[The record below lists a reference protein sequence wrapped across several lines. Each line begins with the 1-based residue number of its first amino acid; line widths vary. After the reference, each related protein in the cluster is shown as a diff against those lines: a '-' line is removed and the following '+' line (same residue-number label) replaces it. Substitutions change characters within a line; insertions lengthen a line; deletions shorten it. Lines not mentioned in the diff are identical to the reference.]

1 MSAAEDALLA
11 PGIDSPDQAALR
23 DAVRSLLTKRA
34 GSEAMRAATRAE
46 HGYDESLWSA
56 LAGQIGVSALGIPE
70 AYDGAGAS
78 YLETH
83 LVADELGRSLA
94 PSPLLGSAILAGYAL
109 LASGDEAA
117 CAEHLPNVASGV
129 IYGLCWSGEAGWHA
143 PGVSFDGTA
152 LSGTAHYVLGGD
164 YASTLIV
171 IASGEDGSRT
181 LHACPADAAGVGITR
196 EPVMDPT
203 RTMATVRFDG
213 VRATR
218 IDMRSETMGLLNAV
232 AWAAASAEAVGGAK
246 ALVERTVEYTSQR
259 RQFGREIGGFQ
270 ALKHRMA
277 DMYVR
282 SETARSISYSAAAA
296 VARAFEVADSDAG
309 VEAIRAAVRDA
320 EVEAAA
326 AKVYAT
332 RALSW
337 IAGEAIQLHGGIAI
351 TWEYDVQLF
360 FKRAHGLATLFGRP
374 HELAETLEPAAGLRE
389 WTSGRWT

>member
-1 MSAAEDALLA
+1 MSAAEDAALA
-11 PGIDSPDQAALR
+11 PGVDTPDQAALR
-23 DAVRSLLTKRA
+23 DSVRSLLDKRA
-34 GSEAMRAATRAE
+34 GSEDMRTATRTE

-56 LAGQIGVSALGIPE
+56 LAGQIGASALGIPE

-129 IYGLCWSGEAGWHA
+129 IYGLCWSGEEGWHA
-143 PGVSFDGTA
+143 PGVAFDGAA

-171 IASGEDGSRT
+171 VASDADGLPT
-181 LHACPADAAGVGITR
+181 LHACPADAEGVDINR

-203 RTMATVRFDG
+203 RTLATVRFDG
-213 VRATR
+213 VRATQL
-218 IDMRSETMGLLNAV
+218 DMREETMSLLNAV
-232 AWAAASAEAVGGAK
+232 AWAAVSAEAAGAAK
-246 ALVERTVEYTSQR
+246 ALVERTVDYTSQR
-259 RQFGREIGGFQ
+259 KQFGREIGGFQ

-282 SETARSISYSAAAA
+282 SETARSLSYSAAAA
-296 VARAFEVADSDAG
+296 VARAFEIGGSN
-309 VEAIRAAVRDA
+309 AAHAAACDA
-320 EVEAAA
+320 EIEAAA

-332 RALSW
+332 RSLSW
-337 IAGEAIQLHGGIAI
+337 IAGEAIQLHGGVGI
-351 TWEYDVQLF
+351 TWEYDVHLF
-360 FKRAHGLATLFGRP
+360 FKRAHGLATLFGQP
-374 HELAETLEPAAGLRE
+374 HELAEALEPAAGLRP
-389 WTSGRWT
+389 

>member
-1 MSAAEDALLA
+1 MSAAEDAAHA
-11 PGIDSPDQAALR
+11 PGVDTPDQAALR
-23 DAVRSLLTKRA
+23 DSVRSLLTKRA
-34 GSEAMRAATRAE
+34 GSEQMRAATRAE
-46 HGYDESLWSA
+46 NGYDESLWSA
-56 LAGQIGVSALGIPE
+56 LAEQIGASALGIPE

-109 LASGDEAA
+109 LASGDEVA

-129 IYGLCWSGEAGWHA
+129 IYGLCWSGEPGWHA
-143 PGVSFDGTA
+143 PGVAFDGTA
-152 LSGTAHYVLGGD
+152 LLGTAHYVLGGD

-171 IASGEDGSRT
+171 VAADEGGTPT
-181 LHACPADAAGVGITR
+181 LHVCPADAEGVEITR

-203 RTMATVRFDG
+203 RTLATVRFDD
-213 VRATR
+213 VRAAR
-218 IDMRSETMGLLNAV
+218 IEMRAETMSLLNAV
-232 AWAAASAEAVGGAK
+232 AWAAASAEAVGAAK
-246 ALVERTVEYTSQR
+246 SLVERTVEYTSQR
-259 RQFGREIGGFQ
+259 KQFGREIGGFQ

-282 SETARSISYSAAAA
+282 SETARSLSYAAAAA
-296 VARAFEVADSDAG
+296 VARAFELAGADPEIAH
-309 VEAIRAAVRDA
+309 AAARDA

-337 IAGEAIQLHGGIAI
+337 IAGEAIQLHGGVGI

-360 FKRAHGLATLFGRP
+360 FKRAHGLAALFGQP
-374 HELAETLEPAAGLRE
+374 HELVEALEPAAGLPL
-389 WTSGRWT
+389 

>member
-1 MSAAEDALLA
+1 MSAAEDAALA
-11 PGIDSPDQAALR
+11 PGVDTPEQEALR
-23 DAVRSLLTKRA
+23 DSVRSLLAKRA
-34 GSEAMRAATRAE
+34 GSEEMRAATRTTN
-46 HGYDESLWSA
+46 GYDESLWSA
-56 LAGQIGVSALGIPE
+56 LAEQIGAAALGIPE

-94 PSPLLGSAILAGYAL
+94 PSPLLGSAVLAGYAL

-117 CAEHLPNVASGV
+117 CAEHLPNVASGA
-129 IYGLCWSGEAGWHA
+129 IYAVCWSGTMGWHD
-143 PGVSFDGTA
+143 PGVAFDGTT
-152 LSGTAHYVLGGD
+152 LSGTVQYVLGGD

-171 IASGEDGSRT
+171 VAADAEGSPT
-181 LHACPADAAGVGITR
+181 LHVCPADAGGVDITR

-213 VRATR
+213 VHATR
-218 IDMRSETMGLLNAV
+218 LATGPETLNLLNAV
-232 AWAAASAEAVGGAK
+232 AWAAVSAEAVGAAK

-259 RQFGREIGGFQ
+259 KQFGREIGGFQ

-282 SETARSISYSAAAA
+282 SETARSLSYSAAAA
-296 VARAFEVADSDAG
+296 VARAFEVAGSGPAPDA
-309 VEAIRAAVRDA
+309 ARAAAYDA

-337 IAGEAIQLHGGIAI
+337 IAGEAIQLHGGVGI

-360 FKRAHGLATLFGRP
+360 FKRAHGLATLFGQP
-374 HELAETLEPAAGLRE
+374 HELAEALEPAAGLPRQH
-389 WTSGRWT
+389 S

>member
-1 MSAAEDALLA
+1 MSAAGDAALA
-11 PGIDSPDQAALR
+11 PGVDTPDQAALR
-23 DAVRSLLTKRA
+23 DSVRSLLEKRA
-34 GSEAMRAATRAE
+34 GSEEMRAATRAE

-56 LAGQIGVSALGIPE
+56 LAGQIGASALGIPE
-70 AYDGAGAS
+70 TYDGAGAS

-117 CAEHLPNVASGV
+117 NAEYLPDVASGV

-143 PGVSFDGTA
+143 PGVTFDGTT
-152 LSGTAHYVLGGD
+152 LSGVAKYVLGGD
-164 YASTLIV
+164 YASTFIV
-171 IASGEDGSRT
+171 VATDAEGSPT
-181 LHACPADAAGVGITR
+181 LHVCPADAAGVDATR

-213 VRATR
+213 VRAR
-218 IDMRSETMGLLNAV
+218 RLDMREETMSLLGAV
-232 AWAAASAEAVGGAK
+232 AWAAASAEAVGAAK

-259 RQFGREIGGFQ
+259 KQFGREIGGFQ

-282 SETARSISYSAAAA
+282 SETARSLSYSAAAA
-296 VARAFEVADSDAG
+296 VARAFEIGGGDASP
-309 VEAIRAAVRDA
+309 ETARAAAFDA
-320 EVEAAA
+320 EIEAAA

-337 IAGEAIQLHGGIAI
+337 IAGEAIQLHGGVGI

-360 FKRAHGLATLFGRP
+360 FKRAHGLATLFGQS
-374 HELAETLEPAAGLRE
+374 HELAEALEPAAGIR
-389 WTSGRWT
+389 

>member
-1 MSAAEDALLA
+1 MSAAEDAALA
-11 PGIDSPDQAALR
+11 PGVDTPDQAALR
-23 DAVRSLLTKRA
+23 DSVRSLLDKRA
-34 GSEAMRAATRAE
+34 GSEDMRTATRTE

-56 LAGQIGVSALGIPE
+56 LAGQIGASALGIPE
-70 AYDGAGAS
+70 AYEGAGAS

-129 IYGLCWSGEAGWHA
+129 IYGLCWSGEEGWHA
-143 PGVSFDGTA
+143 PGVAFDGTT

-171 IASGEDGSRT
+171 VASDADGLPT
-181 LHACPADAAGVGITR
+181 LHACPADAAGVDITR

-203 RTMATVRFDG
+203 RTLATVRFDG
-213 VRATR
+213 VRATQL
-218 IDMRSETMGLLNAV
+218 DMREETMSLLSAV
-232 AWAAASAEAVGGAK
+232 AWAAASAEAVGATK
-246 ALVERTVEYTSQR
+246 ALVERTVDYTSQR
-259 RQFGREIGGFQ
+259 KQFGREIGGFQ

-282 SETARSISYSAAAA
+282 SETARSLSYSAAAA
-296 VARAFEVADSDAG
+296 VARAFELGGSDAA
-309 VEAIRAAVRDA
+309 ESARDA
-320 EVEAAA
+320 EIEAAA

-337 IAGEAIQLHGGIAI
+337 IAGEAIQLHGGVGI
-351 TWEYDVQLF
+351 TWEYDVHLF

-374 HELAETLEPAAGLRE
+374 HELAEALEPAAGLRP
-389 WTSGRWT
+389 

>member
-1 MSAAEDALLA
+1 MSAAEDAALA
-11 PGIDSPDQAALR
+11 PGVDTPDQAALR
-23 DAVRSLLTKRA
+23 DSVRSLLDKRA
-34 GSEAMRAATRAE
+34 GSEDMRAATRTE

-56 LAGQIGVSALGIPE
+56 LAGQIGASALGIPE

-129 IYGLCWSGEAGWHA
+129 IYGLCWSGEEGWHA
-143 PGVSFDGTA
+143 PGVAFDGAA

-171 IASGEDGSRT
+171 VASDADGSPT
-181 LHACPADAAGVGITR
+181 LHACSADAAGVDITR

-203 RTMATVRFDG
+203 RTLATVRFDG
-213 VRATR
+213 VRATQL
-218 IDMRSETMGLLNAV
+218 DMREETMSLLNAV
-232 AWAAASAEAVGGAK
+232 AWAAVSAEAAGAAK

-259 RQFGREIGGFQ
+259 KQFGREIGGFQ

-282 SETARSISYSAAAA
+282 SETARSLSYSAAAA
-296 VARAFEVADSDAG
+296 VARAFEIGGSDA
-309 VEAIRAAVRDA
+309 AHAAACDA
-320 EVEAAA
+320 EIEAAA

-337 IAGEAIQLHGGIAI
+337 IAGEAIQLHGGVGI
-351 TWEYDVQLF
+351 TWEYDVHLF
-360 FKRAHGLATLFGRP
+360 FKRAHGLATLFGQP
-374 HELAETLEPAAGLRE
+374 HELAEALEPAAGLRP
-389 WTSGRWT
+389 